1 MSEDKAQMQKRI
13 INIIGKEWKS
23 IFSNLNS
30 ALFITLL
37 PLIITAQALVLIY
50 LVMKFAGAEVLVK
63 TLLGKGMEN
72 WLTMFTALEDLSLI
86 DRFQVFFFAQFPFYL
101 LLIPIMI
108 AVSFATFSIVEEK
121 QERTLEPLLATPVKT
136 WEILFGKALAG
147 AIPSLLITWFCAGLF
162 LMGIIWM
169 GSGHLL
175 KFVLNA
181 QWFISLF
188 LLVPLFSF
196 LAFMFGVIASSR
208 ANDPKTA
215 QSIAI
220 IVILPILAI
229 VGAQLIGFTVFT
241 PAKLFV
247 LSVVIGILNFFVL
260 RIAVRLFQRESIVV
274 RWR

>member
-1 MSEDKAQMQKRI
+1 MKKAKTLIQKRI
-13 INIIGKEWKS
+13 INIIRQEWKNT
-23 IFSNLNS
+23 FSNLNS

-37 PLIITAQALVLIY
+37 PLIITAQALLLIY
-50 LVMKFAGAEVLVK
+50 LVIRFAGAEALIKTVLVR
-63 TLLGKGMEN
+63 GMEN
-72 WLTMFTALEDLSLI
+72 WLTMFPALKELSLI
-86 DRFQVFFFAQFPFYL
+86 ERFQVFFFDQFPFYL
-101 LLIPIMI
+101 LLIPVMI

-121 QERTLEPLLATPVKT
+121 QERTLEPLLVTPVGT
-136 WEILFGKALAG
+136 WELLLGKTLAG
-147 AIPSLLITWFCAGLF
+147 AIPSLLITWLCAGLF
-162 LMGIIWM
+162 LIGITWM
-169 GSGHLL
+169 GSGLL
-175 KFVLNA
+175 LEFVLNA
-181 QWFISLF
+181 KWFISLF

-260 RIAVRLFQRESIVV
+260 RIAVHLFQRESIIV

>member
-1 MSEDKAQMQKRI
+1 MKKAKALIQKRI
-13 INIIGKEWKS
+13 INIIRQEWKNT
-23 IFSNLNS
+23 FSNLNS

-37 PLIITAQALVLIY
+37 PLIITAQALLLIY
-50 LVMKFAGAEVLVK
+50 LVIRFAGAEALIKTVLVR
-63 TLLGKGMEN
+63 GMEN
-72 WLTMFTALEDLSLI
+72 WLTMFPALKELSLI
-86 DRFQVFFFAQFPFYL
+86 ERFQVFFFDQFPFYL
-101 LLIPIMI
+101 LLIPVMI
-108 AVSFATFSIVEEK
+108 AISFATFSIVEEK
-121 QERTLEPLLATPVKT
+121 QERTLEPLLATPVGT
-136 WEILFGKALAG
+136 WELLLGKALAG
-147 AIPSLLITWFCAGLF
+147 AIPSFLITWFCAGLF
-162 LMGIIWM
+162 LIGITWM

-215 QSIAI
+215 QNIAI

-260 RIAVRLFQRESIVV
+260 SIAVRLFQRESIVV